1 MPTAYGLLV
10 NKSHQPVWNCWFADM
25 IRREGVSLWPLAL
38 PLYSFPAC
46 LLHGLPFANFFFC
59 LLCRRIHSSHAWE
72 NLNGKIHMRLIRKRR
87 QMHLVFSLFIPK
99 HSFISVG
106 LEGVVIY
113 VVLVNTSYI
122 YSVLT
127 FHIFCGSL
135 YSAAD
140 SASSQPLS
148 FPILPT

>member
-1 MPTAYGLLV
+1 MQEKGKKDKNFQTLLPGFSMPTAYGLLV

-59 LLCRRIHSSHAWE
+59 LLCRQIHSSHAWE
-72 NLNGKIHMRLIRKRR
+72 NLNVKMHMRLIRKRR
-87 QMHLVFSLFIPK
+87 QIHLVFSLFIPK

-106 LEGVVIY
+106 GSCYL
-113 VVLVNTSYI
+113 
-122 YSVLT
+122 
-127 FHIFCGSL
+127 CG
-135 YSAAD
+135 AG
-140 SASSQPLS
+140 
-148 FPILPT
+148 